1 MRNED
6 IEKLKNLQEIDSH
19 IDKLK
24 EKISSFPER
33 LEKLRESLE
42 NKGEELNKLK
52 EAIKKLEVERREKE
66 TELLSKEENIK
77 KLQRQLRVAKTTKEY
92 TSFLNEIEGGEK
104 EKLDLEESII
114 VLWEDIEKEG
124 EESKKISAELEKDKE
139 SFAATEGELNRE
151 RVKSEENLLQKEKE
165 GEDVE
170 KEVKSSILSQYE
182 RIRKKKDGLGITS
195 VKDGACSGCSMKI
208 SSFLSER
215 LKKGEVVYC
224 ENCSRILYAED

>member
-33 LEKLRESLE
+33 LKELRESLE
-42 NKGEELNKLK
+42 NKGEEVNKLK

-77 KLQRQLRVAKTTKEY
+77 KLQRQLRVAKTNKEY

-124 EESKKISAELEKDKE
+124 EESKKVSAELEKDKE
-139 SFAATEGELNRE
+139 SFAATESELNRE
-151 RVKSEENLLQKEKE
+151 RVKSEENLRQKEKE
-165 GEDVE
+165 REDVE
-170 KEVKSSILSQYE
+170 KGVKSSILSQYE
-182 RIRKKKDGLGITS
+182 RIRKKKDGLGIAS
-195 VKDGACSGCSMKI
+195 VKDGTCSGCSMKI